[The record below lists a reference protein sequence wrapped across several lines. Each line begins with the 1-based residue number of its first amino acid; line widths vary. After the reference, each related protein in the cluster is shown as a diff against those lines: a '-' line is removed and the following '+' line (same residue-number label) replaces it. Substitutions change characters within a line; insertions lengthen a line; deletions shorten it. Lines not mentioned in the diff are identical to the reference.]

1 MRSKLIQEIL
11 DKTPQDIRIFT
22 RMYADIVLRVHDLIK
37 EKGITQRTLADM
49 MDKKPSEVS
58 KWLGGEHNFTL
69 RSLAKLQAELGEP
82 IIYVPKKKTFVG
94 NKGGNISLT
103 VYKNDVKVE
112 NKEFV
117 HATPQIN
124 PEKTQVA

>member
-1 MRSKLIQEIL
+1 MRNNLIQEIL

-22 RMYADIVLRVHDLIK
+22 RMYADIVKRVHDLIK
-37 EKGITQRTLADM
+37 EKGITQKVLAER

-82 IIYVPKKKTFVG
+82 IIYVPKTKTYMG
-94 NKGGNISLT
+94 NKGGNVSLT
-103 VYKNDVKVE
+103 VYKNNLKVE
-112 NKEFV
+112 NKKFLP
-117 HATPQIN
+117 ATPLSN
-124 PEKTQVA
+124 PEKPQVA